1 MKQRTPVSKIMS
13 TNLVTLNNT
22 DDLTSAEELFKLHE
36 IRHIPVVS
44 GSDVIGMLSH
54 TDLMRVSYA
63 ENVEEYETEVGVV
76 LNSIFTIDQVMAK
89 NVVSIKDTDTIK
101 EVAQI
106 LAKREFHAL
115 PVTDT
120 NDKLVGIVTSTDLIQ
135 YLLEQY

>member
-44 GSDVIGMLSH
+44 GNDVIGMLSH

-89 NVVSIKDTDTIK
+89 NVECVKETDTIK

-106 LAKREFHAL
+106 LATREFHAL